1 MISADTVLCDALGSY
16 LAAGE
21 VVYLHG
27 LESSPDGAKG
37 SWLRDRLGGHGVD
50 LDTSVAQEV
59 LADARAA
66 GRPLDLAGD
75 MERAFAVPM
84 ERARE
89 RLMQEPTPQLL
100 IGSSFGGAV
109 LLRLMA
115 EGNWTGPALFLACAG
130 VTLTRERT
138 LPEGSRAL
146 LIHCPEDDVV
156 PFAGSQL
163 LARSGGRDVHLM
175 AVSEEDEPHR
185 LPSILTNGVL
195 AAAIAWLLQPLAIE
209 RGAEVHAG
217 VGESLVAGVS

>member
-1 MISADTVLCDALGSY
+1 VLCDALGSY

-75 MERAFAVPM
+75 VERAFAVPM

>member
-1 MISADTVLCDALGSY
+1 VLCDALGSY